1 MPNIACSCSFVKP
14 RSKIIMIIITTTTT
28 AIITITTKQDMNV
41 YGELFGED
49 QQEEEGRKERLLI
62 YIRRQRNETNL

>member
-1 MPNIACSCSFVKP
+1 
-14 RSKIIMIIITTTTT
+14 MIIITTTTT